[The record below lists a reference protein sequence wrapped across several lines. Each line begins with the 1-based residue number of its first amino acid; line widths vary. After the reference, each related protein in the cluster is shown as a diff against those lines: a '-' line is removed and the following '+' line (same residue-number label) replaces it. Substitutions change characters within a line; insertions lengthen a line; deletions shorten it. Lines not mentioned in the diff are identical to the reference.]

1 MNAMSGALGGIQV
14 SVPNMMAAHG
24 SVDYALLGQLEL
36 LQQQQQH
43 AQQLQQQQQQLIAS
57 LPMVSSLPGN
67 LSAML
72 AANRQGEAPAG
83 GAAVAGLCSPAP
95 GGSAFAAPAA
105 AAAAAAGGFVAAG
118 EAGGLRDAGLE
129 SLAISLSLLGINAP
143 TDAASLDAAL
153 SR

>member
-1 MNAMSGALGGIQV
+1 
-14 SVPNMMAAHG
+14 MMAAHG

-105 AAAAAAGGFVAAG
+105 AAAAAAAGGFVAAG